1 MASMRFG
8 TLQLCDEHACKSAT
22 KTSTEVAHF
31 YAATWTHFT
40 LRLTVALGFG
50 GVHGEGMG
58 HMNRRIDIRSRIG
71 SHHTPEHGGSEAAG
85 EGYISREGFE
95 IIPELRQNP
104 KLLMSYDAKIV

>member
-40 LRLTVALGFG
+40 LRLTIAK
-50 GVHGEGMG
+50 
-58 HMNRRIDIRSRIG
+58 IRSLLEVEADAIPKAHEDQGVDTDERDQSQPCPKCGGAMIIIETFMRG
-71 SHHTPEHGGSEAAG
+71 QTPKSRAPPWEDAA
-85 EGYISREGFE
+85 
-95 IIPELRQNP
+95 
-104 KLLMSYDAKIV
+104 

>member
-40 LRLTVALGFG
+40 LRLTPPVSRKFRRNPSGGFPARFRG
-50 GVHGEGMG
+50 AFRFEPRG
-58 HMNRRIDIRSRIG
+58 HFVSDD
-71 SHHTPEHGGSEAAG
+71 PSEK
-85 EGYISREGFE
+85 IS
-95 IIPELRQNP
+95 
-104 KLLMSYDAKIV
+104 

>member
-40 LRLTVALGFG
+40 LRLTSGFFILYSWMFAHNFKRDMAR
-50 GVHGEGMG
+50 V
-58 HMNRRIDIRSRIG
+58 RVLV
-71 SHHTPEHGGSEAAG
+71 P
-85 EGYISREGFE
+85 GFAFMAR
-95 IIPELRQNP
+95 L
-104 KLLMSYDAKIV
+104 